1 VISPTNLAFFFSRMN
16 TMLRETYNSTPVRYQ
31 DFCSTIPS
39 DTEQNVYGWMG
50 RLDQMRLWAG
60 PRVTAEPAPQTYT
73 LINQPFEQTR
83 KIDRFKLDDD
93 QLGIFYATMP
103 DMALQAKRWPD
114 FQVRDLL
121 QNRRAQTGT
130 RQLGLDGLSG
140 FNTAHPIDL
149 YDSSKGT
156 YSNDFTGG
164 GQTING
170 VLVGGAFSQTA
181 IATLYEYMMTLKA
194 EDNETV
200 GVTPNVL
207 LVPPALKLE
216 AELFI
221 KSTFL
226 APPSW
231 GTATGQVGAADNPLR
246 RFGLDPIVWEVL
258 NTGFTGGNTYWYM
271 LDTTKAFKPFV
282 WQLRQAPVLAVR
294 TNEQDPVVFDD
305 HTYLYGYWARGAPG
319 WNYSFLFARSG
330 P

>member
-1 VISPTNLAFFFSRMN
+1 
-16 TMLRETYNSTPVRYQ
+16 
-31 DFCSTIPS
+31 
-39 DTEQNVYGWMG
+39 
-50 RLDQMRLWAG
+50 
-60 PRVTAEPAPQTYT
+60 
-73 LINQPFEQTR
+73 
-83 KIDRFKLDDD
+83 LDDD

-258 NTGFTGGNTYWYM
+258 NTGVTGGNTYWYM